1 MLLRISLIIAMILIV
16 RVGIRAIYC
25 LAAGFV
31 AETES
36 DFVKKVIKIEGL
48 NAEEYD
54 IKKFLI
60 VLGVLCLIY
69 CGKIPDGKGC
79 SQSHEC
85 YGNPKNAGSFPI

>member
-25 LAAGFV
+25 LAAGIG

-54 IKKFLI
+54 IKTFLI
-60 VLGVLCLIY
+60 VFGVLYLMD
-69 CGKIPDGKGC
+69 CGKIPDGLGC

-85 YGNPKNAGSFPI
+85 YLNPKNAGSFPI